1 MMLAPSR
8 IRVYVLLCA
17 IFAACAL
24 ACLLPSATTLAQTAS
39 AAPAAAPPA
48 LQAAALRDGQHDFDF
63 EIGAWKV
70 HLKKLQHPLTGST
83 TWIEFDGT
91 IVARPVWD
99 GRANFDEFAR
109 PSQTGRATMVPSNS
123 IQVVEPVRGCCSFFR
138 WTFQAPISKSKSCW
152 PSRSAAAC
160 RAGGA
165 AAGAADAVC
174 ASVVAEGSKQAS
186 AHAAKI
192 AQSRT

>member
-99 GRANFDEFAR
+99 GRANFDEFAADS
-109 PSQTGRATMVPSNS
+109 PSGHIEGLTLRLYNPQARSEERRVGKECRS
-123 IQVVEPVRGCCSFFR
+123 R
-138 WTFQAPISKSKSCW
+138 WSPY
-152 PSRSAAAC
+152 
-160 RAGGA
+160 
-165 AAGAADAVC
+165 
-174 ASVVAEGSKQAS
+174 
-186 AHAAKI
+186 H
-192 AQSRT
+192 